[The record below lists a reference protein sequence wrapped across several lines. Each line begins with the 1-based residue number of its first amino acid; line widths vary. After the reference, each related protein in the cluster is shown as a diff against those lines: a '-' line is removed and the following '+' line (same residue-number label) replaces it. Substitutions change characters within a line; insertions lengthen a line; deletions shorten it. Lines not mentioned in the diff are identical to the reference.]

1 MIEFKIPA
9 VPVPKGRPRMTRSGH
24 IYTPQKTKEAEALIK
39 FYAQTFV
46 TPTDQPLSMCVRFG
60 MPIPKS
66 YSKAKRIMIGE
77 GVLHHTKT
85 PDLDNLLKLVLD
97 GLNGIAYIDDKQIIE
112 LTASKFYAESVG
124 TTVQIRSW
132 NDD

>member
-9 VPVPKGRPRMTRSGH
+9 VPVPKGRPRMTKSGH
-24 IYTPQKTKEAEALIK
+24 IYTPKKTKDAEALIK
-39 FYAQTFV
+39 LYARTYIS
-46 TPTDQPLSMCVRFG
+46 PTDQPLSMRIRFG

-66 YSKAKRIMIGE
+66 YSKAKRLAIQNGE
-77 GVLHHTKT
+77 LHHTKT

-97 GLNGIAYIDDKQIIE
+97 GLNGVAYIDDKQIIE
-112 LTASKFYAESVG
+112 LSAAKFYAESVG

-132 NDD
+132 ADG